1 MTENAAMYARVSTAQ
16 QEDGTSRSTQV
27 EACVD
32 LARSN
37 QLEVDQAHVFEEQ
50 ASGADRDRPLL
61 NGMLKLAH
69 AGQVQHVIVHSP
81 DRFARDPLHLMMVTE
96 DLAEHGVKLHF
107 VQGPSGNTA
116 EDKLVRYILGY
127 VGQKEREFIAE
138 RTMRGKLSTAR
149 NNNQMPVGTGKG
161 LYGYSYDAH
170 AKRRSVV
177 DLESAVVGKVFVWA
191 SQGVSCYQI
200 AMRLNEQNIP
210 TKGGSLWH
218 PLTVKR
224 MLTNSAYI
232 GVDYYGK
239 TKSKRK
245 SGGGRTL
252 WTLPKE
258 EWVRIE
264 GFTPPIIDES
274 LFNTVQEALKNPSN
288 RRGKSTTPY
297 LITGF
302 INCGDCGSPVVG
314 AQLNHRYRY

>member
-1 MTENAAMYARVSTAQ
+1 M
-16 QEDGTSRSTQV
+16 
-27 EACVD
+27 
-32 LARSN
+32 
-37 QLEVDQAHVFEEQ
+37 DQALVFEEQ

-61 NGMLKLAH
+61 NGMLKLAR
-69 AGQVQHVIVHSP
+69 AGQVLHAVVHSP
-81 DRFARDPLHLMMVTE
+81 DRLSRDFIRLIMTE
-96 DLAEHGVKLHF
+96 YLAEHGVKLHF

-149 NNNQMPVGTGKG
+149 NNNQLPVGTGKG
-161 LYGYSYDAH
+161 LYGYSNDAH

-177 DLESAVVGKVFVWA
+177 ELEAVVVEKVLTWP
-191 SQGVSCYQI
+191 SHGVSCYQI

-218 PLTVKR
+218 PLTMKR
-224 MLTNSAYI
+224 MLTNSAYV

-252 WTLPKE
+252 RTLPKE

-264 GFTPPIIDES
+264 GFRLPSSES
-274 LFNTVQEALKNPSN
+274 PCSTRSGKHLPPSN
-288 RRGKSTTPY
+288 RSVTFKTTH
-297 LITGF
+297 LLSDI
-302 INCGDCGSPVVG
+302 IICGDCRSPVVG
-314 AQLNHRYRY
+314 TQLNHGHRYSRAGPPCRPLPVRSP